1 MLKKK
6 FQKFDNPYEQYLA
19 AYEDAR
25 TIQPGTGI
33 PLKPIGIQRDPS
45 PPLEYYT
52 PKVKNLLNRSAQM
65 RYRITKLDPKGKKT
79 EITTVIAD
87 YYTERSAGPM
97 LYSPDYALRF
107 YNNIK
112 GFWGPKEPK
121 LVATVA
127 LSGDYLVE
135 TV

>member
-1 MLKKK
+1 VGRKLLTRVPPGQITEVPDLRTYYADQTK
-6 FQKFDNPYEQYLA
+6 FYLNNA
-19 AYEDAR
+19 S
-25 TIQPGTGI
+25 Q
-33 PLKPIGIQRDPS
+33 
-45 PPLEYYT
+45 
-52 PKVKNLLNRSAQM
+52 LLHVLGPNSSRGVNSM

-87 YYTERSAGPM
+87 YYVEGQDSNPLLSSYDR
-97 LYSPDYALRF
+97 ALRF
-107 YNNIK
+107 YNNVK